1 MSMIGRKKL
10 EERYLTISETKELLE
25 RRKAEGMVEN
35 PEEPMFY
42 EARVSLEHAE
52 RFAKLKPEQVAE
64 LKEKLL
70 GLFDWID
77 ERLAVKLVDFMPEDY
92 FDIRVLFAK
101 EDYMPTREE
110 AEEIIRLLDDYR
122 PEE

>member
-1 MSMIGRKKL
+1 MIGRKKL

>member
-10 EERYLTISETKELLE
+10 EERYITIAETRELLE
-25 RRKAEGMVEN
+25 RRRAEGMEEN

-52 RFAKLKPEQVAE
+52 RFARLKPEQAVE
-64 LKEKLL
+64 LKGKLVE
-70 GLFDWID
+70 LFEWMD
-77 ERLAVKLVDFMPEDY
+77 ERLAAKLVDLMPEDY
-92 FDIRVLFAK
+92 FDIRVIFSK

-110 AEEIIRLLDDYR
+110 AEEIIRLLDEYR
-122 PEE
+122 E

>member
-10 EERYLTISETKELLE
+10 EERYLTIAETKELLE
-25 RRKAEGMVEN
+25 RRKAEGMEEN

-52 RFAKLKPEQVAE
+52 RFAKLKPEQALE

-77 ERLAVKLVDFMPEDY
+77 ERIAAKLVDLLPEDY
-92 FDIRVLFAK
+92 FDIRVIFAK
-101 EDYMPTREE
+101 EDYMPTKEE

-122 PEE
+122 PED